1 MQHVATFLDRW
12 RRSPFIILNKGSQ
25 SLKLGRAR
33 MPPPPKA
40 RPARRRFLVNLWAH
54 VGSPRARCWGM
65 ARARM
70 ACAQTPRSE
79 HTHKSVS
86 IFVRT
91 ASFSPRRQVWKRFP
105 CSRRSTIFLHSL
117 SQGAS
122 DTVCLRCVLCGCARA
137 RARAPIFSSLPNV
150 SAC

>member
-1 MQHVATFLDRW
+1 MFLQHVATFLDRW

-40 RPARRRFLVNLWAH
+40 RPARRRILVNLLAH

-79 HTHKSVS
+79 HTHNSVS
-86 IFVRT
+86 NVFFSDCVFQSEKKSLET
-91 ASFSPRRQVWKRFP
+91 VSMLASE
-105 CSRRSTIFLHSL
+105 HHL
-117 SQGAS
+117 SAQ
-122 DTVCLRCVLCGCARA
+122 
-137 RARAPIFSSLPNV
+137 P
-150 SAC
+150 